1 LSAAAI
7 VVCRDAADHLPTIS
21 DAEACPYFSDPP
33 IRSKSGQQSLIR
45 SSFQRAASSG
55 PACG

>member
-1 LSAAAI
+1 M
-7 VVCRDAADHLPTIS
+7 VFCRDAADHFPTIS
-21 DAEACPYFSDPP
+21 DAVACPYFSDPP

>member
-1 LSAAAI
+1 M
-7 VVCRDAADHLPTIS
+7 VFCREAADHFPTIS

-45 SSFQRAASSG
+45 SSF
-55 PACG
+55 